1 LKGLALPKTVVITGA
16 SDGVGAAAA
25 RRLVDDGHHV
35 VVVGRSADKT
45 KAVADELGVHH
56 FVADFADLHQVRTLA
71 AQLADHCP
79 HIDVLAN
86 NAGAI
91 LGERHVTADGFEETF
106 QVNYLAPF
114 LLTNLLIDTLLVSQ
128 AIVVQTSSNAAR
140 LSARVDLDDLDNA
153 RNYSPVR
160 AYGNAKLELVLF
172 TRELHDRYHEQG
184 LSAVA
189 FHPGGVSSNF
199 ARTSRSPV
207 GSLFRTP
214 VPRLFFQSPQ
224 KAAPQLLR
232 FVTPT
237 PEDRVV
243 SGAYYENGKPRT
255 IKAPPIGPQLWE
267 ATAALLGLDKR

>member
-1 LKGLALPKTVVITGA
+1 MPKTVVITGA
-16 SDGVGAAAA
+16 SDGTGAAAA
-25 RRLVDDGHHV
+25 RRLVGDGHHV
-35 VVVGRSADKT
+35 VIVGRSAVKT
-45 KAVADELGVHH
+45 KAVADELGVRY
-56 FVADFADLHQVRTLA
+56 FVADFADLRQVHTLA
-71 AQLADHCP
+71 ARLADHCP
-79 HIDVLAN
+79 RIDVLVN

-91 LGERHVTADGFEETF
+91 LGDRHVTADGFEETF

-114 LLTNLLIDTLLVSQ
+114 LLTNLLLDTLLASR
-128 AIVVQTSSNAAR
+128 ALFVQTSSNAAR
-140 LSARVDLDDLDNA
+140 LSARADLDDLDNA

-172 TRELHDRYHEQG
+172 TRELHDRYHRQG

-207 GSLFRTP
+207 GALFRTP

-224 KAAPQLLR
+224 KAAGQVLR

-237 PEDRVV
+237 AGGGVV
-243 SGAYYENGKPRT
+243 SGAYYEKGRPRT
-255 IKAPPIGPQLWE
+255 IKTPPVGPHV
-267 ATAALLGLDKR
+267 ALLGLDKG

>member
-1 LKGLALPKTVVITGA
+1 MPKTIVITGA
-16 SDGVGAAAA
+16 SDGTGAAAA
-25 RRLVDDGHHV
+25 RQLVDDGHHV
-35 VVVGRSADKT
+35 VVVGRSEAKT
-45 KAVADELGVHH
+45 KAVADELGVHC
-56 FVADFADLHQVRTLA
+56 FVADFAHLSQVHTLA

-79 HIDVLAN
+79 RIDVLVN

-91 LGERHVTADGFEETF
+91 LGDRHVTVDGFEETF

-114 LLTNLLIDTLLVSQ
+114 LLTNLLLDTLLASQ
-128 AIVVQTSSNAAR
+128 ALVVQTSSNAAR

-160 AYGNAKLELVLF
+160 AYGNAKLELILF
-172 TRELHDRYHEQG
+172 TRELHDRYHGQG

-199 ARTSRSPV
+199 ARTSRSLV

-224 KAAPQLLR
+224 KAARQLLR
-232 FVTPT
+232 FVAPA
-237 PEDRVV
+237 PEDSIV

-255 IKAPPIGPQLWE
+255 IKTPPIGPQLWE
-267 ATAALLGLDKR
+267 ATTTLLDLNKG

>member
-1 LKGLALPKTVVITGA
+1 MPKTVVITGA
-16 SDGVGAAAA
+16 SDGTGAAAA
-25 RRLVDDGHHV
+25 RRLVRDGHHV
-35 VVVGRSADKT
+35 VVVGRSAAKT
-45 KAVADELGVHH
+45 KAVADELGVHC
-56 FVADFADLHQVRTLA
+56 FVADFAHLHQVRTLA

-79 HIDVLAN
+79 RIDVLVN

-91 LGERHVTADGFEETF
+91 LGDRHVTADGFEETF

-114 LLTNLLIDTLLVSQ
+114 LLTNLLLDTLLASQ
-128 AIVVQTSSNAAR
+128 ALVVQTSSNAAR

-214 VPRLFFQSPQ
+214 VPRLFFQSPE
-224 KAAPQLLR
+224 KAARHLLR

-237 PEDRVV
+237 PEDSVV

-267 ATAALLGLDKR
+267 ATTALLDLNKT